1 MNKEF
6 LNKAILIKVLKK
18 NSRQKLVML
27 HLDEDA
33 VNAQKV
39 DAIGDEAILKIV
51 KFGMRDLVHL

>member
-6 LNKAILIKVLKK
+6 LNKAIRIKVLKK
-18 NSRQKLVML
+18 NSRQKLVVL

-39 DAIGDEAILKIV
+39 GAIGDEAIFKDGKV
-51 KFGMRDLVHL
+51 SGA